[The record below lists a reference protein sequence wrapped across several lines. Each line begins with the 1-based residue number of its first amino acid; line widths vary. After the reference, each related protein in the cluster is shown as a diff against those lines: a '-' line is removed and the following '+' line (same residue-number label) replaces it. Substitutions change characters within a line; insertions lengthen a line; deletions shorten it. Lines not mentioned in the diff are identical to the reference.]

1 VAALSPTR
9 RAALVALGVLACA
22 SASPLVI
29 EALPGP
35 GPDVRIER
43 IALPPPLVD
52 ARARAVEPDA
62 VAVIGSRLVEA
73 LAEQGELD
81 FVAPEEVE
89 IWLAQRGLA
98 LDQTPPQRL
107 GSELALAFGADAVLF
122 GVVRRYV
129 SRVGGPHGATQPAA
143 VWFDLELRLPDGTPV
158 FRGSYREEQKALSD
172 DLLSLPRA
180 AERSF
185 EWLDAPGLSAYGARE
200 LVRALAQERRKWK

>member
-1 VAALSPTR
+1 VAALKPAGGPLL
-9 RAALVALGVLACA
+9 AALLTLACA

-29 EALPGP
+29 EELPGP
-35 GPDVRIER
+35 GPNVRVGR
-43 IALPPPLVD
+43 IAVPPPVVD
-52 ARARAVEPDA
+52 PRARAVEPDA
-62 VAVIGSRLVEA
+62 ARVIGSRLVEA
-73 LAEQGELD
+73 LAAEGELELVGPD
-81 FVAPEEVE
+81 EVGT
-89 IWLAQRGLA
+89 WLSQRGLA
-98 LDQTPPQRL
+98 LDRASPQRL
-107 GSELALAFGADAVLF
+107 GSELAHAFGADAVLF

-158 FRGSYREEQKALSD
+158 FRGSYREEQQALAD